1 MTPDE
6 LDYDQ
11 FKLSDDGKTR
21 YWVDG
26 DKEIRLT
33 AKQGTVSFLS
43 LGSLANKYDKV
54 VGRGGTQGHTT
65 VPESPQLQKWHCS
78 DLTEGKTGFILLSG

>member
-11 FKLSDDGKTR
+11 FKLSDDGETR
-21 YWVDG
+21 YWVVG

-43 LGSLANKYDKV
+43 L
-54 VGRGGTQGHTT
+54 
-65 VPESPQLQKWHCS
+65 
-78 DLTEGKTGFILLSG
+78 